1 MGKIPV
7 IWFASILAVISL
19 PDTAAGQVRANAA
32 FDPERVEVGDT
43 FALRV
48 LVSGTTVTPQR
59 VNFAAW
65 QRVFP
70 PDNILARSNWQHS
83 GNKWVQHFSLIALDT
98 ASLLLPPLT
107 VHLHLGDTVPT
118 NPVRLTV
125 AATTTSSDVRDLET
139 IRDIR
144 REPTHWYDYWP
155 WAAAAFVV
163 LLVVYRLLRRRK
175 KPQRP
180 APIPVAPE
188 RAPLSPKEI
197 AWQKLE
203 ALEREKPWQKGRLLE
218 YYAALS
224 MIVREFLEHRYGIP
238 AMEST
243 TGEIAALLKN
253 TDFPDMHKAA
263 LDVLL
268 QKSDLVKFADTV
280 PAGDYHVQA
289 LSKAKQLVGQN

>member
-1 MGKIPV
+1 MPIVG
-7 IWFASILAVISL
+7 FAGILAVLCL
-19 PDTAAGQVRANAA
+19 PLITRGQVSANAV
-32 FDPERVEVGDT
+32 FDPARVAVGDT

-65 QRVFP
+65 HP
-70 PDNILARSNWQHS
+70 IIPAENILSRSTWQHS
-83 GNKWVQHFSLIALDT
+83 GEKWVQRFSLIVLDS
-98 ASLLLPPLT
+98 ADRLLPPLT

-125 AATTTSSDVRDLET
+125 TATTTSSDVRDLEM

-155 WAAAAFVV
+155 WAVAGLLV
-163 LLVVYRLLRRRK
+163 LLASYRFFRRRK

-180 APIPVAPE
+180 APIPVVPEPLAP
-188 RAPLSPKEI
+188 SPQEI
-197 AWQKLE
+197 ALKQLE

-224 MIVREFLEHRYGIP
+224 MIVREYLEHRYAIP

-243 TGEIAALLKN
+243 TGEIVILLKN
-253 TDFPDMHKAA
+253 TDFPEARRAA
-263 LDVLL
+263 LEVLL
-268 QKSDLVKFADTV
+268 QKSDLVKFADTA
-280 PAGDYHVQA
+280 PAADYHAQA
-289 LSKAKQLVGQN
+289 LAKAKQVVG